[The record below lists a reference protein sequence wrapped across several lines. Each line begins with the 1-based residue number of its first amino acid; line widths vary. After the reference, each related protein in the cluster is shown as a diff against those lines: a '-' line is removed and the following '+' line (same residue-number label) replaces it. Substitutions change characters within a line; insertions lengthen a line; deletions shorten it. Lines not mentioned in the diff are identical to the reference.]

1 LPVRDPGAYVA
12 EVFRTL
18 ARAQGIR
25 LAVGERVAS
34 VPAGDEIG
42 RVESDPLP
50 EVLRDMLR
58 YSTNLTAE
66 CVGLAAS
73 GAPGLEASGRA
84 MSDWVR
90 SVFGETMNLYD
101 HSGLGGA
108 SRVTAA
114 GMARVLS
121 RADRQG
127 RGLKAILRDV
137 GMKDDKGKVI
147 EGHPVKVLAKSG
159 TLNFVS
165 GLAGHIVPPG
175 GRELVFAIFSGDP
188 ARRDAVPVALREEP
202 EGGKA
207 WTSRARR
214 LQGQLI
220 NRWAKAYA

>member
-1 LPVRDPGAYVA
+1 
-12 EVFRTL
+12 
-18 ARAQGIR
+18 
-25 LAVGERVAS
+25 VAS
-34 VPAGDEIG
+34 VPPGQEIG
-42 RVESDPLP
+42 RVESEPLP
-50 EVLRDMLR
+50 EVLRDMLKF
-58 YSTNLTAE
+58 STNLTAE
-66 CVGLAAS
+66 CVGLTAS
-73 GAPGLEASGRA
+73 GQASLEASGR
-84 MSDWVR
+84 MQSDWVR
-90 SVFGETMNLYD
+90 ATFGVSFEMHD
-101 HSGLGGA
+101 HSGLGGQ

-114 GMARVLS
+114 GMAKVLAQ
-121 RADRQG
+121 ADREG

-147 EGHPVKVLAKSG
+147 DGHPVKVLAKSG

-188 ARRDAVPVALREEP
+188 ERRDAVPVALREEP

-220 NRWAKAYA
+220 NRWAGLYS